1 MEYRVDNK
9 SVHAFAQGP
18 LGGPKPVLVFLH
30 GAGMSHGVWA
40 SLLSSFFETPAV
52 LAPDLPGHGRSDGP
66 LLPDIATMAEW
77 LERLLE
83 TAGVRQACL
92 VGHSMGALVAL
103 ETAARC
109 PERVQSL
116 ALLAVAETMPVHPK
130 LLVAAKEGNP
140 QAVEM
145 IVEWGHA
152 SQGGAES
159 EELPVVKRTRQLLTE
174 TVPAV
179 LYNDLA
185 ACNDYR
191 RAAERAAR
199 IACPVLLVLGSEDR
213 MTPAKAGCRLL
224 DHLQQAQ
231 ACQITGAGHMLMLEQ
246 PEEAARAL
254 ERGLPDCFGGSAPE
268 TP

>member
-1 MEYRVDNK
+1 MEYLVDNK
-9 SVHAFAQGP
+9 SVHALAQGP
-18 LGGPKPVLVFLH
+18 LDGPNPVLVFLH

-40 SLLSSFFETPAV
+40 PLLSSFLETPAV

-66 LLPDIATMAEW
+66 LLPDVATMAEW
-77 LERLLE
+77 LETLLE
-83 TAGVRQACL
+83 TAGVMQACL

-109 PERVQSL
+109 PERVHSL
-116 ALLAVAETMPVHPK
+116 ALLGVAETMPVHPK

-140 QAVEM
+140 QAAEM

-152 SQGGAES
+152 SQAGPSG
-159 EELPVVKRTRQLLTE
+159 ELSAAQRTRQLLTE

-191 RAAERAAR
+191 QAAESAAR

-213 MTPAKAGCRLL
+213 MTPAKAGRRLL
-224 DHLQQAQ
+224 DHLQEGQ
-231 ACQITGAGHMLMLEQ
+231 ACQITDAGHMLMLDHPGET
-246 PEEAARAL
+246 ARAL
-254 ERGLPDCFGGSAPE
+254 ERGLPDCFGGSAPD
-268 TP
+268 TL